1 MDRLPLFEPPPAKQR
16 EVLTVTQL
24 TAHIKQILEE
34 SLSLVWVSGEVSDV
48 GRPQSGHIYF
58 TLKDDHAQI
67 RSVIW
72 RSTAQRLKFDLTDGQ
87 QIVCLANL
95 DVYPPRG
102 GYQLIVRQVE
112 PLGIGA
118 QQLALRQLHE
128 RLAKEGLFDP
138 AHKRPLPPFPRS
150 VAVITSPTGAAI
162 RDFLECMRRR
172 WKGTRVLV
180 VPARVQ
186 GNTAAKEVV
195 QGLAAIARLKVLPD
209 VIVIARGGGSIDDLH
224 CFNDEALVRAIRAA
238 PVPVVAAIGHEID
251 VTLADLAADLR
262 AMTPTEAAERIVPSS
277 DEVRRLIAGF
287 EHRLTQRL
295 RWRLD
300 DARARVRRLAER
312 PVLTRPLDLV
322 RQRQRQVD
330 ELELRLRHVMR
341 RQRESIRQ
349 RLAALGG
356 KLESLSPLGVLRRG
370 YSVTRGPDG
379 RILRDAR
386 DVAAGDMLVTQL
398 GSGSVRSRVEATE
411 PEPDEGARGTTS

>member
-1 MDRLPLFEPPPAKQR
+1 
-16 EVLTVTQL
+16 
-24 TAHIKQILEE
+24 
-34 SLSLVWVSGEVSDV
+34 
-48 GRPQSGHIYF
+48 
-58 TLKDDHAQI
+58 
-67 RSVIW
+67 
-72 RSTAQRLKFDLTDGQ
+72 
-87 QIVCLANL
+87 
-95 DVYPPRG
+95 YPPRG

-238 PVPVVAAIGHEID
+238 PVPVVAA
-251 VTLADLAADLR
+251 
-262 AMTPTEAAERIVPSS
+262 
-277 DEVRRLIAGF
+277 
-287 EHRLTQRL
+287 
-295 RWRLD
+295 
-300 DARARVRRLAER
+300 
-312 PVLTRPLDLV
+312 
-322 RQRQRQVD
+322 
-330 ELELRLRHVMR
+330 
-341 RQRESIRQ
+341 
-349 RLAALGG
+349 
-356 KLESLSPLGVLRRG
+356 
-370 YSVTRGPDG
+370 
-379 RILRDAR
+379 
-386 DVAAGDMLVTQL
+386 
-398 GSGSVRSRVEATE
+398 
-411 PEPDEGARGTTS
+411 

>member
-322 RQRQRQVD
+322 RQRQRQAD

>member
-24 TAHIKQILEE
+24 TAHIKHILEE